1 MLRLSKMV
9 EQFWLVFAIASF
21 LYACY
26 QVYLIGWE
34 EGGRNFVIPVIATAW
49 LLVRRGM
56 RKRLER
62 NQPDNQN

>member
-1 MLRLSKMV
+1 MF

-26 QVYLIGWE
+26 MVYLNGAE
-34 EGGRNFVIPVIATAW
+34 QEGKNFIIPIIAIVW
-49 LLVRRGM
+49 WYFRRFM

-62 NQPDNQN
+62 NMQNRQPNA